1 VINRKTV
8 LIIGAGA
15 SAEFNMPLGSQL
27 IKRVA
32 NAVTETRW
40 ENEPEAGSLLEQ
52 MRACLYDD
60 RADRLYKLG
69 PKLAEVAV
77 KSKLPSMDEV
87 LHFLADADV
96 VYLGKLAISYEIM
109 KAERESHLHL
119 ATSFHKERFIGIIDQ
134 SWANE
139 FLGLALSGGRRQDLS
154 NLFANVTVI
163 DFNYDRVLPQYLYRA
178 LQRNLAIPE
187 DDAAECVKNLSILHP
202 YGSLGKLE
210 WEAEKDTLPF
220 GSSEGHL
227 ADVANRIRTYTEET
241 QDRER
246 RVQIQNAIDAA
257 HVIIVVG
264 FGYHRQN
271 IQIITG
277 TGEERRKRVFMTV
290 YGITNDINNQV
301 IRECMQ
307 LALRTERKYEHE
319 TAVVADTAQGMF
331 RELRPALSL
340 VV

>member
-109 KAERESHLHL
+109 KAERESYLHL

-139 FLGLALSGGRRQDLS
+139 FLGLALSGGGRQDLS
-154 NLFANVTVI
+154 NL
-163 DFNYDRVLPQYLYRA
+163 YLYWA

-210 WEAEKDTLPF
+210 WEAE
-220 GSSEGHL
+220 
-227 ADVANRIRTYTEET
+227 
-241 QDRER
+241 
-246 RVQIQNAIDAA
+246 
-257 HVIIVVG
+257 
-264 FGYHRQN
+264 
-271 IQIITG
+271 
-277 TGEERRKRVFMTV
+277 
-290 YGITNDINNQV
+290 NQ
-301 IRECMQ
+301 
-307 LALRTERKYEHE
+307 
-319 TAVVADTAQGMF
+319 
-331 RELRPALSL
+331 
-340 VV
+340 